1 MVNNRT
7 CRPLYDLT
15 LVQAF
20 VAESNFEVVNS
31 RAREHMK
38 NLAWSSSE
46 LRALVSALRV
56 DRHYKGSKQAQQSEV
71 GELDVDVYLI
81 KFDEDSLAEN
91 RSGLEFYIKLAID
104 PEEPTVAIVS
114 FHLSGSP

>member
-1 MVNNRT
+1 MTAKGIAPKT
-7 CRPLYDLT
+7 CRSPRCGYLHENT
-15 LVQAF
+15 VTIG
-20 VAESNFEVVNS
+20 
-31 RAREHMK
+31 
-38 NLAWSSSE
+38 
-46 LRALVSALRV
+46 
-56 DRHYKGSKQAQQSEV
+56 GSKQAQQSEV